1 MNQVIA
7 LHSVAQIPT
16 DPSPKWP
23 SIRKVFHEKCCILL
37 MKNIS
42 LQIEILSIDIVH
54 LDGVNFLILLTYKLP
69 AIL

>member
-1 MNQVIA
+1 
-7 LHSVAQIPT
+7 
-16 DPSPKWP
+16 
-23 SIRKVFHEKCCILL
+23 